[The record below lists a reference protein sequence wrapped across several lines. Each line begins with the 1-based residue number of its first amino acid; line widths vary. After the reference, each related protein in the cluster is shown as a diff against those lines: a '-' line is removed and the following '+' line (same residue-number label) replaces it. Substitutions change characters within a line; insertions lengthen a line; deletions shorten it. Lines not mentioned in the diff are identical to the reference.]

1 MNRKEWWMAT
11 CVLALAV
18 GVGQA
23 QDKQSKSSPKSA
35 PRVLYIPPVP
45 PSPELT
51 LELLGLEAVGCK
63 TGAQAVQAA
72 DAKGKCCTS
81 CDGCAASNPAGCC
94 GECVKSKRDVF
105 ASGCSEG
112 CTPAVKKVKKVKK
125 PAAYEYFIV
134 APPVPPMPAQIGP
147 GIIYTPGPV
156 MPAAATPPMEF
167 STPDQPM
174 MVFRAVTKIKTVEC
188 ASGCD
193 TAVQQTKHDT
203 HGSIAIGFGLN
214 LTGCS
219 IPTVDVKTFGQLEI
233 ECGGCVAKCEQMRLN
248 MPDGKDWTV
257 AAVGMQ
263 VVVSGPSFKASCDS
277 FARTTSE
284 GLLPGFIL
292 QGHVHLHHG
301 KSGMKVDVESEQ
313 VFLVLRDGKV
323 EVHTVTAP

>member
-1 MNRKEWWMAT
+1 MNHKEWWMAI

-23 QDKQSKSSPKSA
+23 QDKQTKASPKPA

-51 LELLGLEAVGCK
+51 LELLGLQAVGCK

-72 DAKGKCCTS
+72 EVKGKCCTS
-81 CDGCAASNPAGCC
+81 CEGCAASYSTGCC

-105 ASGCSEG
+105 ASGGSEG

-125 PAAYEYFIV
+125 PAAHEYFIV

-147 GIIYTPGPV
+147 RIIYTPGPV
-156 MPAAATPPMEF
+156 LPACATPVMEF

-174 MVFRAVTKIKTVEC
+174 MVFRAATRSKAVEC
-188 ASGCD
+188 GGGD
-193 TAVQQTKHDT
+193 NAVHQTKHDT
-203 HGSIAIGFGLN
+203 HGSIAIGFGLS

-219 IPTVDVKTFGQLEI
+219 IPTVDVKTFGQLEV
-233 ECGGCVAKCEQMRLN
+233 ECGGCVAKCEHMTLN
-248 MPDGKDWTV
+248 MPDGKEWTV
-257 AAVGMQ
+257 AAVGKQ

-277 FARTTSE
+277 FARTTAE